1 MKDLDEPLKSEVV
14 ELCHM
19 AVEAQDEER
28 YHASNRDL
36 GKVLE
41 LLPEPKSDWKAYS
54 WLLSNLA
61 DNHFEQDEFAE
72 ALERFN
78 EVFEFD
84 SNSND
89 NAYLCLRRGQCALE
103 SENEELAGMMLTRAL
118 ELEGKELFED
128 EHSKFLKF
136 AKQAS
141 E

>member
-1 MKDLDEPLKSEVV
+1 MKDLDEPLKSELVS
-14 ELCHM
+14 LCHR

-36 GKVLE
+36 YTVFEK
-41 LLPEPKSDWKAYS
+41 LPEPKPEWKAYV
-54 WLLSNLA
+54 WLLSNMG

-72 ALERFN
+72 AMEKFD
-78 EVFEFD
+78 EVFELD
-84 SNSND
+84 PTASD

-103 SENEELAGMMLTRAL
+103 LENEGLAADLLCKAF
-118 ELEGKELFED
+118 EIEGKEFFEG
-128 EHSKFLKF
+128 EHSKYLKF